1 MDKQFNPSPM
11 SEQYIEIAFCQFFF
25 LTREAWNEKQNIKEI
40 DIQNQLFFPKQG
52 K

>member
-25 LTREAWNEKQNIKEI
+25 FF
-40 DIQNQLFFPKQG
+40 NQG
-52 K
+52 SME

>member
-25 LTREAWNEKQNIKEI
+25 LTREAWNAK
-40 DIQNQLFFPKQG
+40 
-52 K
+52 